1 MRVLAPHKVAG
12 RMAVLARVPP
22 GKQHARTVELCIIH
36 SPSSH
41 ADRRSIEVPS
51 MTKKVHKTRQG
62 ASSEPVSKLGTTQ
75 H

>member
-51 MTKKVHKTRQG
+51 KTKR
-62 ASSEPVSKLGTTQ
+62 GT
-75 H
+75 